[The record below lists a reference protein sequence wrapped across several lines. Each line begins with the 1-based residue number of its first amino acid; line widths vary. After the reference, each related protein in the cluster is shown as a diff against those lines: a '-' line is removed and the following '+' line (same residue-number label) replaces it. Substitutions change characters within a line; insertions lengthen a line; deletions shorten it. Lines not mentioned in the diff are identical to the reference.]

1 MKTANKPTSEAIA
14 QALLNKLNQLTS
26 NKQQL
31 IAKHEASLRAL
42 RLVQVDRQQVN
53 KSKGSK

>member
-1 MKTANKPTSEAIA
+1 MTTNKPTSQQIA
-14 QALLNKLNQLTS
+14 QALLNKLSLLAS

-42 RLVQVDRQQVN
+42 RLVQADRSEINN
-53 KSKGSK
+53 KKGAK